1 MSVLSQFSGIIAAAI
16 TSTPAGNIAATTVQ
30 AALNELDAEKTQI
43 TTLAAV
49 GGAALV
55 GNTASGTIAA
65 TTVQAA
71 LNELDTEKAA
81 LAGAAFTGAVSVP
94 DAVYDATGWN
104 GSVEVPTKNAVRDK
118 IESLVSTDKIQPIT
132 ATAAA
137 GALTI
142 TLLPTTLDYRSATL
156 GSGAVTTVSN
166 AANITTVISSG
177 STAGGTSGVPL
188 RLVILAINVAGV
200 SEVAWTNLAGG
211 INLDE
216 TGVITT
222 VAEGGAG
229 AADSANVIYLTTA
242 RAGVAY
248 RVVGFLD
255 VTNVTAGTWLAPTT
269 IQGAGGQALTAT
281 PIATKTINDTT
292 DIVLVGASTTA
303 QNLVGAAFSANIPLS
318 GNIALTSFAGRILNN
333 GAATAHLTVFGIRIA
348 TVNYWFAAGNIAPTT
363 IISSYFNTG
372 AVASTVTD
380 YNGANQDSTVNAILQ
395 PILDIEA
402 NAIPTGLQTIQ
413 AIAGFIT
420 TTSTL
425 RGTLK
430 TTRLKITI
438 LAASS

>member
-1 MSVLSQFSGIIAAAI
+1 MSVLSQFSGIIAVAV
-16 TSTPAGNIAATTVQ
+16 TNTPAGNIAATTVQ

-55 GNTASGTIAA
+55 GNTAAGTIAA

-81 LAGAAFTGAVSVP
+81 LAGATFTGAVSVP

-156 GSGAVTTVSN
+156 TSGAVTTVTN
-166 AANITTVISSG
+166 AASLSTVISSG
-177 STAGGTSGVPL
+177 STAGGTSGVAL
-188 RLVILAINVAGV
+188 RLVFLAINNAGV
-200 SEVAWTNLAGG
+200 TEVAWTNVAGG

-229 AADSANVIYLTTA
+229 AADSANVIYSTTA
-242 RAGVAY
+242 RAGVTY
-248 RVVGFLD
+248 RIIGLAD
-255 VTNVTAGTWLAPTT
+255 ITNTTAGTWLTPTT
-269 IQGAGGQALTAT
+269 TQGAGGQALTVT
-281 PIATKTINDTT
+281 PIVTKFINDTT
-292 DIVLVGASTTA
+292 DIVLVAAAAAT
-303 QNLVGAAFSANIPLS
+303 QNNVGAAFSANIPVS
-318 GNIALTSFAGRILNN
+318 GNISLSSFAGRILNN
-333 GAATAHLTVFGIRIA
+333 GAATNHITVFGIRIA
-348 TVNYWFAAGNIAPTT
+348 TVNYWFAAGNIVPTVA
-363 IISSYFNTG
+363 IASYFNTG
-372 AVASTVTD
+372 AAASTVTD
-380 YNGANQDSTVNAILQ
+380 YNGANQDSALNAILQ

-402 NAIPTGLQTIQ
+402 NAIPTGVQTIQ

-438 LAASS
+438 LSASV